1 MRSSPA
7 SGGDVEPMSLE
18 VLLELISGDILGLK
32 RHQAVLRTLLSTP
45 AGEWRD
51 LRRLDPTDALAAEC
65 RGYSPD
71 LGPKVLEGLR
81 WAWTPHPDE
90 PPGSPFCLILFFYG
104 RDGLMWHPVAGFNRD
119 TL

>member
-1 MRSSPA
+1 MRSSLS

-18 VLLELISGDILGLK
+18 LLLELISGDIVGMK
-32 RHQAVLRTLLSTP
+32 RHQDVLRTLLSSP
-45 AGEWRD
+45 AGEWRE
-51 LRRLDPTDALAAEC
+51 LRQLDPTDALAAEC

-71 LGPKVLEGLR
+71 LGPTVLDGLR
-81 WAWTPHPDE
+81 LAWTLHPDE

-104 RDGLMWHPVAGFNRD
+104 QDGLIWHSLAIFNRD